1 MPQSLPNMMA
11 NSTLFRQQLGM
22 QQRGFAGL
30 EHSQSIG
37 HFSSDIMAQSQHA
50 QREQQFVPHDMLTAR
65 TLSAHLYPNSPSA
78 FETAAQEDN
87 TRFGEPATPL
97 PHFGDDM
104 GHDMGLMDGD
114 MLEML
119 LKPE

>member
-1 MPQSLPNMMA
+1 MPNTAA
-11 NSTLFRQQLGM
+11 NSSLLRNQLGLQQL
-22 QQRGFAGL
+22 GFAGL

-37 HFSSDIMAQSQHA
+37 HFSDLMAQTQHA
-50 QREQQFVPHDMLTAR
+50 EREQHFPQHNSLTAR
-65 TLSAHLYPNSPSA
+65 TLSAQLCPNSPSP
-78 FETAAQEDN
+78 FDIAAKEDA
-87 TRFGEPATPL
+87 THFGEQATPL
-97 PHFGDDM
+97 PHFGDDV